1 MMSDPIPEPVTVA
14 TNGNHEE
21 DKHSTNIGGINVD
34 TTTTGSCETPSAV
47 VVAAAVVAAAA
58 AGPAQDA
65 TASDPQKPLSKN
77 QLKKKRKWEQAMLV
91 KQRRKQQEK
100 EIKLAKAQKEG
111 RDMDAER
118 KEAEERRQQGD
129 GWARRNDN
137 WLAKFQEANAQLLAQ
152 QGATLTTT
160 PFEICIDCSFEK
172 SMSAKEINSLASQI
186 RYCYASNKRAKYPTT
201 VRVTS
206 LTGSTL
212 EQLQKVSGMDRW
224 SHRAFYHTPQSIFQ
238 AYAPTMIDAMKKQ
251 RERPQFC
258 YLTGDS
264 DTVLET
270 LQDNTIYIIGG
281 IVDRNR
287 LKHATLDRAQ
297 SLGMVTAKLPLAE
310 YCTIGTTKVLTCN
323 HVFDILLKYREH
335 GGDWKKAFL
344 ESLPNRKEVSGKQEE
359 QEKEEAGG
367 IAGLNA
373 IDNID
378 DDHTGEGKD
387 EKADDEDGQV
397 TKAPK
402 IAETTNVNSDS

>member
-1 MMSDPIPEPVTVA
+1 MSDPIPQPVPDA
-14 TNGNHEE
+14 KSDNYEE
-21 DKHSTNIGGINVD
+21 DKQSTNIGVNDVD
-34 TTTTGSCETPSAV
+34 ATIGSCETPSAV
-47 VVAAAVVAAAA
+47 TAAAA
-58 AGPAQDA
+58 DPAQDPP
-65 TASDPQKPLSKN
+65 DPSKPLSKN

-100 EIKLAKAQKEG
+100 ETKLAKAQKEG
-111 RDMDAER
+111 RDIDAER
-118 KEAEERRQQGD
+118 KDAEERRQQGD

-137 WLAKFQEANAQLLAQ
+137 WRAKFQEANAQLLAQ
-152 QGATLTTT
+152 PGART
-160 PFEICIDCSFEK
+160 PFEICIDCSFET

-224 SHRAFYHTPQSIFQ
+224 SHRAFHHTPQSILQ
-238 AYAPTMIDAMKKQ
+238 AYAPTMIDAIKKQ

-270 LQDNTIYIIGG
+270 LHDDTIYIIGG

-297 SLGMVTAKLPLAE
+297 SLGMATAKLPLAE

-359 QEKEEAGG
+359 EEDEAVG
-367 IAGLNA
+367 IAGGNENDT
-373 IDNID
+373 IDA
-378 DDHTGEGKD
+378 DHAGEGKD
-387 EKADDEDGQV
+387 EKAEDEDEPA

-402 IAETTNVNSDS
+402 IAEATHGDYDS